1 MVFNNFV
8 LEQSQIGCILQP
20 EEELQLAKLFLDRT
34 AVAVFWVDPEARF
47 LYVNNSACVTTGY
60 SREEFLS
67 MRVDNLNPLFCG
79 KGWSNYWKKIKQ
91 QRFLTLKAL
100 HQTKEGWSF
109 PVEISVTY
117 LKYYDRE
124 CACLMVSNITKDQQI
139 ETVPEYHS
147 NHLKNPVWFG
157 KKTKTSLST
166 PEETEFFSPDLVDLT
181 YSGNMAAEPL
191 EFKVQKCTAELK
203 NVNELLCYEISDRK
217 QVESAL
223 QESEERFRAAF
234 NQAAVGLAHV
244 GTDGHFILV
253 NQKFCEIVGYT
264 SKELLD
270 RTCPAITHPDDLKTE
285 LEYVCQVLANEIQTY
300 SMEKRY
306 ICKDSSYVW
315 IHTTVSLIRNPDGS
329 AKYFHVVTEDITER
343 KRIEEALCQSEARF
357 RTLAEMTNVIIF
369 IQQGTQFCYVNPA
382 AEYITGY
389 KREELLAHPDIWEL
403 IKERK
408 QLHQQNQSDLV
419 QSEEIKHCEEEIKI
433 LTKNGEERWL
443 NCCIGSI
450 EFEGKLAVLGTAI
463 DITKHK
469 QAEVDIRQALEQEK
483 ELSEL
488 RARFISIVSHEFRTP
503 LNNISFSTSSLR
515 RYGHKWTEEE
525 KLEYLYGIETDV
537 EQLNS
542 LLDQALF
549 IGGAEA
555 GKRKFAPQRLDVAQL
570 CRHLLVE
577 MQMQDSGQHVFS
589 FVSQGECLTACV
601 DKNLLQ
607 PILTNLLSNAMKYSP
622 SNSQIDLQLFCQN
635 ENLVFQISDKG
646 IGIPLADRQQLFE
659 PFHRASNVGE
669 IQGTGLGL
677 SVVKKFV
684 DLHGGQICVNSTVG
698 VGTTFIVTLPLRSE
712 PMKTQ

>member
-1 MVFNNFV
+1 MVVHNFV
-8 LEQSQIGCILQP
+8 LEQGQPGCILQP
-20 EEELQLAKLFLDRT
+20 EEELQFAKLFLDRT
-34 AVAVFWVDPEARF
+34 GIAIFWVDPQARF
-47 LYVNNSACVTTGY
+47 LYVNHSACVTTGY
-60 SREEFLS
+60 SHEEFFS
-67 MRVDNLNPLFCG
+67 MTVDKLNPLFCG
-79 KGWSNYWKKIKQ
+79 EAWSSYWRKIKQ
-91 QRFLTLKAL
+91 QRFFTFESL
-100 HQTKEGWSF
+100 HYTKEGWAF
-109 PVEISVTY
+109 PVEIAVTY

-124 CACLMVSNITKDQQI
+124 CACLMVSNITKEQQI
-139 ETVPEYHS
+139 KTASEYHS
-147 NHLKNPVWFG
+147 SHS
-157 KKTKTSLST
+157 KKTILFEKKTETLLST
-166 PEETEFFSPDLVDLT
+166 VEETEVLSNNLEDLT
-181 YSGNMAAEPL
+181 NSGNITVEAL
-191 EFKVQKCTAELK
+191 EFKVQECSAKL
-203 NVNELLCYEISDRK
+203 NNFNELLSYKISDRK

-223 QESEERFRAAF
+223 QESEERFRATF

-244 GTDGHFILV
+244 GTDGHFVLV
-253 NQKFCEIVGYT
+253 NQKFCDILGYT
-264 SKELLD
+264 SEDLLE
-270 RTCPAITHPDDLKTE
+270 RSCPAITHPEDLKTE
-285 LEYVCQVLANEIQTY
+285 LEYVRQILANEIQTY
-300 SMEKRY
+300 SMDKRY
-306 ICKDSSYVW
+306 ICKNSAYVW
-315 IHTTVSLIRNPDGS
+315 IHTTVSLVRDSYGS
-329 AKYFHVVTEDITER
+329 AKYFLVVTEDITER

-389 KREELLAHPDIWEL
+389 KREELLAHTDIWEL
-403 IKERK
+403 IKERR
-408 QLHQQNQSDLV
+408 QLHRQQQSDLV
-419 QSEEIKHCEEEIKI
+419 QSQEIKHCEEEMKI

-443 NCCIGSI
+443 NCSIGTI

-555 GKRKFAPQRLDVAQL
+555 GKRKFEPQPLDVVQL
-570 CRHLLVE
+570 CRHLLAE
-577 MQMQDSGQHVFS
+577 MQMQNSGEHVFS
-589 FVSQGECLTACV
+589 FVSQSECLTACV
-601 DKNLLQ
+601 DKKLLQ

-622 SNSQIDLQLFCQN
+622 SNSQIDLQLSCQN
-635 ENLVFQISDKG
+635 ENLIFQISDKG

-669 IQGTGLGL
+669 IEGTGLGL
-677 SVVKKFV
+677 SIVKKFV
-684 DLHGGQICVNSTVG
+684 DLHGGEIRVDSTVG
-698 VGTTFIVTLPLRSE
+698 VGTTFIVTLPLINQ
-712 PMKTQ
+712 PKTQ